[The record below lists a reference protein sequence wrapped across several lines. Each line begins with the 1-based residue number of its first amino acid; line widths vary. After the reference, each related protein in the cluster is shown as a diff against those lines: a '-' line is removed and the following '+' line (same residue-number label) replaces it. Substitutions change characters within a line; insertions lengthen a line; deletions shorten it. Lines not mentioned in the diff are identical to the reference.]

1 MALLTLYARIGYKGA
16 IVARKKEFK
25 VAFENPLTQEK
36 MTYIMSQHP
45 DKTVQQVLDM
55 AIDYLFKVEAENIQ
69 RNIARLMGN
78 NGVKSEN
85 GQ

>member
-1 MALLTLYARIGYKGA
+1 MG
-16 IVARKKEFK
+16 RKKENK
-25 VAFENPLTQEK
+25 IVFENTQTQEK

-55 AIDYLFKVEAENIQ
+55 AIDCLFKVEAENIQ

-78 NGVKSEN
+78 
-85 GQ
+85 

>member
-1 MALLTLYARIGYKGA
+1 M
-16 IVARKKEFK
+16 ARKKEYK
-25 VAFENPLTQEK
+25 VAFENPVTQEK

-55 AIDYLFKVEAENIQ
+55 AVDYLFKVEAENIQ

-78 NGVKSEN
+78 KSVIPQN
-85 GQ
+85 QQ

>member
-1 MALLTLYARIGYKGA
+1 
-16 IVARKKEFK
+16 VARKKEYK
-25 VAFENPLTQEK
+25 IAFENPLTQEK

-55 AIDYLFKVEAENIQ
+55 AVDYLFKVEAENIQ

-78 NGVKSEN
+78 NDATPEN
-85 GQ
+85 GK